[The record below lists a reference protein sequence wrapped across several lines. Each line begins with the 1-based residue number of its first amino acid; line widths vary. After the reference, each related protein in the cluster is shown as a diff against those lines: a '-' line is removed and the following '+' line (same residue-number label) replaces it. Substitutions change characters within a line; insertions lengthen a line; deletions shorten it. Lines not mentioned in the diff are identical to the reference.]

1 MMSLAL
7 SRTRSYIIFNRACQ
21 YQREVKTEPGP
32 RGKPGKPSKPGHGGG
47 PDKLSHGL
55 KQRQLI
61 EEVNRAVSDVNLD
74 DP

>member
-21 YQREVKTEPGP
+21 YQREIKREPGP
-32 RGKPGKPSKPGHGGG
+32 TGKPSKPGHGDG

>member
-1 MMSLAL
+1 M
-7 SRTRSYIIFNRACQ
+7 
-21 YQREVKTEPGP
+21 EPGHSGP
-32 RGKPGKPSKPGHGGG
+32 PGKPGKPGHGGG